1 MKKTRTQLQEEL
13 EQKSSRIIAKLL
25 DWNDEHGVPDLSQIE
40 EILLELREEMGKEF
54 AASLLKNQ
62 ESVAPLVE
70 KCKTCG
76 KEMRNKGQKT
86 KVVESQIGELEIE
99 RGYYYC
105 GECGAGIF
113 PPGSTAQGKRR
124 TK

>member
-1 MKKTRTQLQEEL
+1 
-13 EQKSSRIIAKLL
+13 
-25 DWNDEHGVPDLSQIE
+25 
-40 EILLELREEMGKEF
+40 MGLEF
-54 AASLLKNQ
+54 AASLLNSQ
-62 ESVAPLVE
+62 EATARVEE

-76 KEMRNKGQKT
+76 QAMRNKGQKK
-86 KVVESQIGELEIE
+86 KVVESQIGELVVE

-113 PPGSTAQGKRR
+113 PPGPTAKSKRR